1 MGILES
7 VKSEQNI
14 FLAIYSLEHSLQNR
28 ELVDEEELKKF
39 IDIYNEE
46 KIIELCKS
54 VRKRIDEL
62 LTENETYL
70 KCKVYF
76 KPKKPKESMDKTFRP
91 IHQYSDL
98 IDCVTAI
105 AMLNV
110 LIYDFHVICE
120 NCEKKC
126 DKECNKKYF
135 IQLSNLANLIP
146 NNFYGNKV
154 SSNPGRVYE
163 RWQSQYKEYAA
174 KASELFLKY
183 HNTREYA
190 YEIDIDIIDFFPSIN
205 PEYIINYIM
214 EKLPIYM
221 SDEDK
226 EITKKILIKLLYIE
240 VENVNWN
247 KKHTEL
253 WSSYFSIYNNSKS
266 LCIQKR
272 FFSVGLAQGL
282 VQSYFFANIFMIVVS
297 EAYEKEFPGEVLYY
311 VDDSVL
317 FTNDFDEVAFDASL
331 KNIEKMINAGINESL
346 KSRCKSECGQKAREF
361 AENLS
366 YKISIHKNDDKSTYT
381 NVLRSKTG
389 EVYLTNLCRA
399 VSQVTMEINNSFSDN
414 QDLTLR
420 ARLEKLCIE
429 IDKEI
434 KLVSRLIEEKK
445 DVVLMK
451 NYRKKLVRYKKF
463 FKYRCMLLQFR
474 EELKFNNIFDNII
487 DPLLN
492 TMKID
497 VEKFYEDYDDDI
509 FLAGIIF
516 AIKIAEKSLD
526 RKEAAENI
534 SKINHYIKQI
544 DIALFQ
550 FENTESSYL
559 QKVMDNLKNN
569 SKRGDRF
576 VSLRN
581 IMEKRLPE
589 FNNVHDS
596 VREEEINKLLS
607 KDNLDESLKDIFT
620 DEYNKLIS
628 YVYYSTDEIK
638 RDILNCKFSNM
649 MNVVLDDTYNLSKFE
664 NRIFTYKE
672 IRILTYIRNYRFDM
686 NKFEQKKIEFLK
698 EGMEKI
704 DYSLLEVIK
713 CFRLYV
719 KEPNRID
726 DLIRVHQYTCDVWKN
741 GSKYLYFY
749 TLHNQ
754 EHAVLLIQNA
764 IELVKSIDFIKLSK
778 VDFYIL
784 FISCY
789 LHDISMVTIP
799 KMEIFNDR
807 NYQANRIGTE
817 YILDEERFSNDSKAI
832 KNLLIRY
839 YKKLDEFYEIQVRNN
854 HARKSGQEIRTRID
868 LNFIENFVREVVAE
882 VSEAHGYEIN
892 EVYKSK
898 SVASDMIY
906 SKKFMQIILRLSDL
920 LDISANRISNSILMN
935 NIENMSSKT
944 SFHWISHAMTDRYQ
958 IKVSYDDAEKIESL
972 EEPDGFSSY
981 LKPKRIVEKI
991 TIEIYVNFRQF
1002 NKENSL
1008 CCDKM
1013 KLVTQDTANCE
1024 LDLICGESCD
1034 AKNCN
1039 FMCKWIA
1046 KKNMYLFNE
1055 LNELKRYLNDN
1066 EKNFYLSDLDVR
1078 VICSDKMKLTSVQRE
1093 ILSKVINQEGE

>member
-7 VKSEQNI
+7 VKSIQNI

-46 KIIELCKS
+46 EIIDLCKQ
-54 VRKRIDEL
+54 VKERIDEL
-62 LTENETYL
+62 ITENETYL
-70 KCKVYF
+70 KCNVYF
-76 KPKKPKESMDKTFRP
+76 KPKKPKGKTDKSFRP
-91 IHQYSDL
+91 IHQYVDL
-98 IDCVTAI
+98 IDCVAAI

-110 LIYDFHVICE
+110 LIYDFHTICE
-120 NCEKKC
+120 NCKQRC
-126 DKECNKKYF
+126 DKECEKKYT
-135 IQLSNLANLIP
+135 IQLSSLANLIP

-154 SSNPGRVYE
+154 SNAPGRVYE
-163 RWQSQYKEYAA
+163 KWQSQYKEYAGR
-174 KASELFLKY
+174 ASELFLKY

-214 EKLPIYM
+214 DKLPIYM
-221 SDEDK
+221 SGEDK
-226 EITKKILIKLLYIE
+226 GIIKRILIKLLYIE
-240 VENVNWN
+240 VKNVNWN
-247 KKHTEL
+247 KQQMSL
-253 WSSYFSIYNNSKS
+253 WNSYFSIFNDEKK
-266 LCIQKR
+266 LHLQEQ

-282 VQSYFFANIFMIVVS
+282 VQSYFFANIFMILVS
-297 EAYEKEFPGEVLYY
+297 KAYEKQFHGEGLYY

-317 FTNDFDEVAFDASL
+317 FTNHFEESAFEDSLQDIERIINASVKDSL
-331 KNIEKMINAGINESL
+331 KNKWQSKCGRNARG
-346 KSRCKSECGQKAREF
+346 F
-361 AENLS
+361 AKHLA
-366 YKISIHKNDDKSTYT
+366 YKIEIHKNDDKSTYT
-381 NVLRSKTG
+381 NVLKSKTG
-389 EVYLTNLCRA
+389 ELYLTNLSRA

-420 ARLEKLCIE
+420 ARLEKLCEE

-434 KLVSRLIEEKK
+434 KFVTRKLEDRK
-445 DVVLMK
+445 DVVLIK

-463 FKYRCMLLQFR
+463 FKYRCMILQFR
-474 EELKFNNIFDNII
+474 EELKFNNIFENII
-487 DPLLN
+487 APLLN

-516 AIKIAEKSLD
+516 AIRIAEKSLD
-526 RKEAAENI
+526 KKEVTENI
-534 SKINHYIKQI
+534 SKINHYIQQI
-544 DIALFQ
+544 DIALFG
-550 FENTESSYL
+550 FENTENSYL
-559 QKVMDNLKNN
+559 QKVMENLKKN

-576 VSLRN
+576 VSLRSK
-581 IMEKRLPE
+581 IGEQLPE
-589 FNNVHDS
+589 FKNVHDS

-620 DEYNKLIS
+620 EDYYKLIS

-649 MNVVLDDTYNLSKFE
+649 MNVLLDDSYNLVKSE
-664 NRIFTYKE
+664 NRILTYKE

-686 NKFEQKKIEFLK
+686 NKFNEKRLEFLK

-719 KEPNRID
+719 KEPDRID

-784 FISCY
+784 FIACY

-799 KMEIFNDR
+799 KMEIFNDM
-807 NYQANRIGTE
+807 NYHANKIGTE
-817 YILDEERFSNDSKAI
+817 YLFDAERFSNNSKVI

-854 HARKSGQEIRTRID
+854 HARKSGQEIRNRID
-868 LNFIENFVREVVAE
+868 LNFIETFVREVVAE
-882 VSEAHGYEIN
+882 VSEAHGHEIN

-898 SVASDMIY
+898 SVASDMVY

-920 LDISANRISNSILMN
+920 LDISANRISNAILMN
-935 NIENMSSKT
+935 NIENMSLKT

-958 IKVSYDDAEKIESL
+958 IKVSYADYEEIEYPEAE
-972 EEPDGFSSY
+972 DGFTSY

-1002 NKENSL
+1002 NKEDSL
-1008 CCDKM
+1008 NCEKM

-1024 LDLICGESCD
+1024 LNLICGEVCD
-1034 AKNCN
+1034 ATNCN

-1046 KKNMYLFNE
+1046 KKNEYLFNE
-1055 LNELKRYLNDN
+1055 LYELKRYLNDN
-1066 EKNFYLSDLDVR
+1066 EKNFYLSDLNVR
-1078 VICSDKMKLTSVQRE
+1078 IICSDKMKLTSVQRE
-1093 ILSKVINQEGE
+1093 ILSKVTNQEGE

>member
-1 MGILES
+1 M
-7 VKSEQNI
+7 
-14 FLAIYSLEHSLQNR
+14 
-28 ELVDEEELKKF
+28 
-39 IDIYNEE
+39 
-46 KIIELCKS
+46 
-54 VRKRIDEL
+54 
-62 LTENETYL
+62 
-70 KCKVYF
+70 
-76 KPKKPKESMDKTFRP
+76 
-91 IHQYSDL
+91 
-98 IDCVTAI
+98 
-105 AMLNV
+105 
-110 LIYDFHVICE
+110 ICE

-146 NNFYGNKV
+146 NNFYGNRI

-163 RWQSQYKEYAA
+163 KWQSQYKEYTG

-221 SDEDK
+221 SDEDM
-226 EITKKILIKLLYIE
+226 EVTKKILIKLIYIE
-240 VENVNWN
+240 LKNVNWN
-247 KKHTEL
+247 KQQKDL
-253 WSSYFSIYNNSKS
+253 WNSYFSIYSDKET
-266 LCIQKR
+266 LYVQER
-272 FFSVGLAQGL
+272 FFAVGLAQGL
-282 VQSYFFANIFMIVVS
+282 VQSYFFANIFMMLVAK
-297 EAYEKEFPGEVLYY
+297 AYEKEFSGEALYY

-317 FTNDFDEVAFDASL
+317 FTNHFEETTFDVSL
-331 KNIEKMINAGINESL
+331 GNIEKMINAGVKDSIRKKCESE
-346 KSRCKSECGQKAREF
+346 SGQKAREF
-361 AENLS
+361 VRYLS
-366 YKISIHKNDDKSTYT
+366 YEIQIHKNDDKSTYT

-399 VSQVTMEINNSFSDN
+399 VSQATMEINNSFSDN

-420 ARLEKLCIE
+420 ARLKKLCEE

-451 NYRKKLVRYKKF
+451 NYQKKLIRYKKF

-474 EELKFNNIFDNII
+474 EELKFNNIFENII
-487 DPLLN
+487 EPLLN
-492 TMKID
+492 TKKID
-497 VEKFYEDYDDDI
+497 VAKFYEDYDDDI
-509 FLAGIIF
+509 FWAGIIF
-516 AIKIAEKSLD
+516 AIKIADKSLD
-526 RKEAAENI
+526 REVATKNV
-534 SKINHYIKQI
+534 SKINMYIQQI
-544 DIALFQ
+544 DTLLFG
-550 FENTESSYL
+550 FKNTESSYL
-559 QKVMDNLKNN
+559 QKVMENLKSH

-581 IMEKRLPE
+581 IMMERLPE
-589 FNNVHDS
+589 FKNVHDS
-596 VREEEINKLLS
+596 VREEEINKLLG
-607 KDNLDESLKDIFT
+607 KDNLDEALKDIFS
-620 DEYNKLIS
+620 DEYSNLIS

-649 MNVVLDDTYNLSKFE
+649 MNVLLDDTYNFSKSE
-664 NRIFTYKE
+664 NRILTYKE
-672 IRILTYIRNYRFDM
+672 IRLLTYIRNYRFDI
-686 NKFEQKKIEFLK
+686 NKFKQKRIEFSK

-719 KEPNRID
+719 KEPDRID
-726 DLIRVHQYTCDVWKN
+726 DLIKVHQYTCDVWKN

-778 VDFYIL
+778 IDFYIL

-817 YILDEERFSNDSKAI
+817 FLLDEERFSNDSKVI

-854 HARKSGQEIRTRID
+854 HARKSGQEIRNRID
-868 LNFIENFVREVVAE
+868 LHFIETFVREVVAE

-892 EVYKSK
+892 EVYKTK

-920 LDISANRISNSILMN
+920 LDISANRISNAILMN
-935 NIENMSSKT
+935 NIENMSLKT

-958 IKVSYDDAEKIESL
+958 IKVSYDDAEQIEISKDL
-972 EEPDGFSSY
+972 EGFTSY

-1002 NKENSL
+1002 NKEDTLN
-1008 CCDKM
+1008 CEKM
-1013 KLVTQDTANCE
+1013 KLVTHDMANCE
-1024 LDLICGESCD
+1024 LDLLCGVPCD
-1034 AKNCN
+1034 AENCN
-1039 FMCKWIA
+1039 FMCRWIT
-1046 KKNMYLFNE
+1046 KKNIFLFNE